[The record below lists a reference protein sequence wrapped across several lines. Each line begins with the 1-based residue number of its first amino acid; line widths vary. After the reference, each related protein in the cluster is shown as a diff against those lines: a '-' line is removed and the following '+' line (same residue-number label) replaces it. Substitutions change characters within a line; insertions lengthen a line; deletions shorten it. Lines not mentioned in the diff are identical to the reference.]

1 MANSSKKISI
11 FLNFALVLSLLLIFN
26 LAESKSLFDG
36 GIFKPNSTLNCDNV
50 VGVKSGDTCF
60 EIAKNNKL
68 TDTEFG
74 AINPNLN
81 CTALFVGQWLCIN
94 GSTN

>member
-1 MANSSKKISI
+1 MAKISTN
-11 FLNFALVLSLLLIFN
+11 FLNFALMLSSLLLIVAI
-26 LAESKSLFDG
+26 AESRT
-36 GIFKPNSTLNCDNV
+36 IFRVHINASPTLTCDSV

-60 EIAKNNKL
+60 AIAQTYNL
-68 TDTEFG
+68 TTTAFD

-94 GSTN
+94 GS